1 MKNSNHFQ
9 PKSFSTESSQF
20 LRIPL
25 KRIGAVIGLK
35 GSIRKEIEEKTLSII
50 IIDSDTGEVEIR
62 PKKELKDPVQLFK
75 ARDIV
80 KAIGRG
86 FSSIQAIKLADDDF
100 YLEVVRLKPFVG
112 NAPNKLRRVRARV
125 IGTKG
130 RTKNTIEELTATF
143 LVVAGSTVSLIG
155 NLDQLKDAREA
166 VVRIIEGAKIEGV
179 LGYLEE
185 RKKNLDKSGETLWKT
200 DEDEPTMKDL
210 FPEEE
215 EVGDEIFDKLE
226 EKD

>member
-1 MKNSNHFQ
+1 MENSDHLQSNR
-9 PKSFSTESSQF
+9 FSNESSQF

-35 GSIRKEIEEKTLSII
+35 GSIRKEIEEKTSSII

-62 PKKELKDPVQLFK
+62 PGKDLKDPVLLMK
-75 ARDIV
+75 AKDIV

-86 FSSIQAIKLADDDF
+86 FASTQAIKLAEDDF
-100 YLEVVRLKPFVG
+100 FLEIIRLKPFVG
-112 NAPNKLRRVRARV
+112 TAPNRLRRVRARV

-130 RTKNTIEELTATF
+130 RTKNAIEELTSTA

-155 NLDQLKDAREA
+155 NIDEIGKARGA
-166 VVRIIEGAKIEGV
+166 VVKIINGATIESVIGA
-179 LGYLEE
+179 LEDKKKQI
-185 RKKNLDKSGETLWKT
+185 RKTDEKLWKS
-200 DEDEPTMKDL
+200 DEDEPTMKEL

-215 EVGDEIFDKLE
+215 EEEEDIF
-226 EKD
+226 KDFDSET